1 MACLSGYAR
10 RVTST
15 VASLAGVPVL
25 VCASQGPALDEQGVL
40 DLIGDAMHHGV
51 EWVAVP
57 VSRCPEEFFSL
68 RSGVLGAV
76 TQKFVNYRLRLAIV
90 GDVSG
95 YVARSDALRDYV
107 REANRGR
114 QIWFVA
120 SEDALAERIAARS
133 GRAAPSN

>member
-1 MACLSGYAR
+1 M
-10 RVTST
+10 
-15 VASLAGVPVL
+15 PVSA
-25 VCASQGPALDEQGVL
+25 VS
-40 DLIGDAMHHGV
+40 GV
-51 EWVAVP
+51 EL
-57 VSRCPEEFFSL
+57 FSL

-90 GDVSG
+90 GDVPG